1 MIIAEV
7 VISILYRDCLEIKE
21 FLLESDC
28 YSIITRFVTNTGYQR
43 SPTFPMTNINAM

>member
-7 VISILYRDCLEIKE
+7 VIWILYRDCLEIEE
-21 FLLESDC
+21 FHSKSEC
-28 YSIITRFVTNTGYQR
+28 YSIITRFVTDTGYQR